1 MTHLHINSATA
12 LAEGLADL
20 AAAGLNRPEWY
31 GKMAP
36 PMYGRLAR
44 TLLSA
49 HVTIA
54 SSWRVLW
61 WLPQFYSSLTFRVP
75 TRAPSIPTVE
85 N

>member
-1 MTHLHINSATA
+1 MSTHLHINSDSA
-12 LAEGLADL
+12 LAQGLTDLAEAGLAQPD
-20 AAAGLNRPEWY
+20 WY
-31 GKMAP
+31 GKKSK

-61 WLPQFYSSLTFRVP
+61 WLK
-75 TRAPSIPTVE
+75 
-85 N
+85 

>member
-1 MTHLHINSATA
+1 MTNLHINSATA

-20 AAAGLNRPEWY
+20 AAAGLNRPDWY
-31 GKMAP
+31 ERKAP

-54 SSWRVLW
+54 SANPFLW
-61 WLPQFYSSLTFRVP
+61 WLK
-75 TRAPSIPTVE
+75 
-85 N
+85 